1 MTQYLLTQTV
11 YWSTGLTILFN
22 LIPVIFAASK
32 KIICKDSGVSVYL
45 NSLILWICLL
55 LSSLTTLLYVG
66 YFAIT
71 DTLPSATTL
80 LAIAQTNVSEGLAYL
95 KDNFSNFMSLA
106 RTSLFLLVLCIL
118 LFSVFKLQK
127 SPISALYSKIK
138 ILFLPLTFILSC
150 FLIYKTSYNF
160 ITEPFYGLKDGLK
173 SYTDFQRES
182 GRRAHLFNFS
192 DCKDSGFPGLYVLV
206 IGESQN
212 KNHMNAYGY
221 SRKTTPWLTSLTEK
235 SNMVLLEQAFSN
247 HTHSVPALTYAL
259 TAKSQYDS
267 LNLQNSPSIIELAKC
282 AGFTTYW
289 VSNQVKFGAWDTPIT
304 VISSSADHQKF
315 INHNMGYTT
324 NTTFFD
330 ERLVDELKKMKIC
343 SEKSLVVVH
352 LMGSHASYS
361 DRYPKSFNLWG
372 NRKKIDTYDNSV
384 AYTDFVLN
392 QIYLWA
398 SKQPNFMSLIY
409 LSDHSE
415 AVDKNLSHDA
425 SQFDWDMTEIPMFI
439 DFSEDFSRSHPALLQ
454 ALKNNKDKPFTN
466 DMLYD
471 TLISILGIKTSFHNQ
486 ENDLTS
492 SEYNK
497 RLEDLKTL
505 HGARSFRDYKNE
517 N

>member
-1 MTQYLLTQTV
+1 
-11 YWSTGLTILFN
+11 
-22 LIPVIFAASK
+22 
-32 KIICKDSGVSVYL
+32 
-45 NSLILWICLL
+45 
-55 LSSLTTLLYVG
+55 
-66 YFAIT
+66 
-71 DTLPSATTL
+71 
-80 LAIAQTNVSEGLAYL
+80 
-95 KDNFSNFMSLA
+95 
-106 RTSLFLLVLCIL
+106 
-118 LFSVFKLQK
+118 
-127 SPISALYSKIK
+127 
-138 ILFLPLTFILSC
+138 
-150 FLIYKTSYNF
+150 
-160 ITEPFYGLKDGLK
+160 
-173 SYTDFQRES
+173 
-182 GRRAHLFNFS
+182 
-192 DCKDSGFPGLYVLV
+192 
-206 IGESQN
+206 
-212 KNHMNAYGY
+212 
-221 SRKTTPWLTSLTEK
+221 
-235 SNMVLLEQAFSN
+235 
-247 HTHSVPALTYAL
+247 
-259 TAKSQYDS
+259 
-267 LNLQNSPSIIELAKC
+267 
-282 AGFTTYW
+282 
-289 VSNQVKFGAWDTPIT
+289 
-304 VISSSADHQKF
+304 
-315 INHNMGYTT
+315 
-324 NTTFFD
+324 
-330 ERLVDELKKMKIC
+330 MKIC